1 MYKLKNYLL
10 NYHNLS
16 LIFVCILLKYF
27 VFICLLF
34 KVFIIYKIKMELSN
48 KFSLF
53 LDFLRLSFLFLPKNN
68 LREDVQKKNLSF
80 ALNLLYYFLSLNLY
94 FTGGKT

>member
-1 MYKLKNYLL
+1 
-10 NYHNLS
+10 
-16 LIFVCILLKYF
+16 
-27 VFICLLF
+27 
-34 KVFIIYKIKMELSN
+34 MELSN

-53 LDFLRLSFLFLPKNN
+53 LDFLRLSFLFLPKKN